1 MPISDASKTIA
12 DLAIGNS
19 GAVEA
24 LSTVYRE
31 LGESQFSTLV
41 HGLRRLDF
49 SGPQIYVCW
58 ADYAGRDLYKF
69 FEGVRTKDPEMVHI
83 ATPHKRRA

>member
-1 MPISDASKTIA
+1 MPRSDAARTIA
-12 DLAIGNS
+12 DLSIGNS
-19 GAVEA
+19 GAVVV
-24 LSTVYRE
+24 LRTVYRD

-41 HGLRRLDF
+41 HGLRQLDF

-69 FEGVRTKDPEMVHI
+69 FEGVRTKDPEMIRI
-83 ATPHKRRA
+83 ATPYKRRA